1 MVKHFLRLEW
11 KSFVRSASFG
21 QSLGLRILLIFVGL
35 YFSAAF
41 FALGLGL
48 YSLLKEIVPEKDPLQ
63 VVNHFL
69 LLWLVFQ
76 LIPRFFLQSLP
87 VMNIKPLMTLPVKKS
102 RVVNYVLGKSLLSFY
117 NLLSVLIF
125 IPFAV
130 FNVYKGAHSTL
141 EMFAWGISIIC
152 LNLCANYANFLIR
165 KKFAENLKGL
175 VPFVAIVVV
184 LVVLDYFEAFQIT
197 EWFGRALDLITELP
211 YLALLPLL
219 ALIGLYLW
227 NKYDL
232 EKNFYLDA
240 GLKGKK
246 QVATTQ
252 NFEWTKKFGS
262 IAPFLQQDLKLI
274 WRNKRPR
281 TSAMISLIFL
291 PYGLM
296 IYTHEAYREIPVMF
310 IFAGIV
316 MTGIF
321 MINFGQ
327 FIPAWDASYFSMI
340 MSQNIPVRRYLASKA
355 GLMSFSVVV
364 LGILSTPY
372 LYYGWRILLVN
383 LVCAVYNL
391 GVNVPL
397 LLYAGSFNKK
407 RIDLDS
413 SPFMNY
419 QGTGAAQ
426 WLVALPLIFVPSL
439 LFYGMLKLISF
450 DAGILILG
458 ILGIVGLLFRSR
470 LLDFITGAYRKRKY
484 EMIEG
489 FKQSG
494 E

>member
-1 MVKHFLRLEW
+1 MVKYFLRLEW

-21 QSLGLRILLIFVGL
+21 QSLGLRILLIFVAL
-35 YFSAAF
+35 YFSAVF
-41 FALGLGL
+41 FVLGIGL
-48 YSLLKEIVPEKDPLQ
+48 YSLMKKVAPEQDPLQ
-63 VVNHFL
+63 VVNSFL
-69 LLWLVFQ
+69 LLWLLFEMV
-76 LIPRFFLQSLP
+76 LRFVLQSLP
-87 VMNIKPLMTLPVKKS
+87 VIHIKPLMILPVKKS
-102 RVVNYVLGKSLLSFY
+102 KVVNYVLGKSLLSFY
-117 NLLSVLIF
+117 NLLPVLIF
-125 IPFAV
+125 IPFAA
-130 FNVYKGAHSTL
+130 FNVYKEAHGTL
-141 EMFAWGISIIC
+141 EMLAWCISVISLSLCVNYGNFII
-152 LNLCANYANFLIR
+152 
-165 KKFAENLKGL
+165 KKTFTENLKAL
-175 VPFVAIVVV
+175 IPFVAIVAI
-184 LVVLDYFEAFQIT
+184 LAILDYFEVFQVT
-197 EWFGRALDLITELP
+197 DWFGRGLDLIVEMP

-219 ALIGLYLW
+219 ALMGLYLW

-246 QVATTQ
+246 QVAHTRD
-252 NFEWTKKFGS
+252 FEWTKKFGS

-281 TSAMISLIFL
+281 TSAIISLIFL
-291 PYGLM
+291 AYGLM
-296 IYTHEAYREIPVMF
+296 IYTNEAYRHMPVMF
-310 IFAGIV
+310 IFGGIFI
-316 MTGIF
+316 TGIF

-340 MSQNIPVRRYLASKA
+340 MAQNIPVRRYLASKA

-364 LGILSTPY
+364 LAILSTPY
-372 LYYGWRILLVN
+372 VYYGWRILLVN

-426 WLVALPLIFVPSL
+426 WLVALPLILVPSL
-439 LFYGMLKLISF
+439 LFYGMFKLIGF
-450 DAGILILG
+450 DAGISILG
-458 ILGIVGLLFRSR
+458 ILGFLGLLFRGN
-470 LLDFITGAYRKRKY
+470 LLNFITDAYRKRKY